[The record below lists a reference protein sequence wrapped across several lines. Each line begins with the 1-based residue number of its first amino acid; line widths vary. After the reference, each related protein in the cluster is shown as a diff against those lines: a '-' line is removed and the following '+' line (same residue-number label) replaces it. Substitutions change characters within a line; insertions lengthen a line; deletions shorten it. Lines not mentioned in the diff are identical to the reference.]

1 MITADSDMMGE
12 VLPTSGE
19 TETTNLKSA
28 YNLEVWL
35 CTSTLPGDPNTG
47 RKFSLMIRMIIAIHT
62 NENYYQASIL
72 TNELFKLLQIF
83 KWWEDNLEVWLRT
96 FTLPD
101 DSRRSVA

>member
-1 MITADSDMMGE
+1 MMGE

-19 TETTNLKSA
+19 TETTILKSA

-47 RKFSLMIRMIIAIHT
+47 CKLSLMIRMIIAIHT
-62 NENYYQASIL
+62 NEKYYQASIL

-101 DSRRSVA
+101 DSGRSLA